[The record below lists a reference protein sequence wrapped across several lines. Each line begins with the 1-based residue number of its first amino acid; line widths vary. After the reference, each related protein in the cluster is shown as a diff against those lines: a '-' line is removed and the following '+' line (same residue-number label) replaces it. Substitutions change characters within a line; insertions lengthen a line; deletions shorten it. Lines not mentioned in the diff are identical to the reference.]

1 MAESRIVVPATR
13 GGDAM
18 QTTIESID
26 NLEEILSR
34 PDEGLIEFVRSLT
47 GDLVVLGVGGKM
59 GPTLA
64 RMASRA
70 TEAAG
75 VSRRVIGVSSFSQPG
90 LRDALDASGIET
102 HQADLLAPGAVEKL
116 PGAENV
122 IYMVGRKFGS
132 TGAEW
137 NTWATN
143 VLVAG
148 RVAEQYA
155 KSRIVAFSSGNV
167 YPFVPIDSGG
177 VTEAARP
184 DPVGEY
190 AMSCLG
196 RERVFDYFSNEHG
209 ARVAHYRLNYA
220 VELRYGIVV
229 DVATRILDGKP
240 VDVSNGYVNFIWQ
253 RYANSVALR
262 CLGLATS
269 PPAILNVTG
278 LETISIRELAMR
290 LGERLNRPVTFSG
303 QESTTALL
311 SNASRCHELF
321 GSPEVDADTIVTW
334 VSDWLLQGGVTLDK
348 PTHFETRDGKF

>member
-1 MAESRIVVPATR
+1 MPAAIETN
-13 GGDAM
+13 DA
-18 QTTIESID
+18 
-26 NLEEILSR
+26 LEEILSR
-34 PDEGLIEFVRSLT
+34 PDEGLIDFFRALT
-47 GDLVVLGVGGKM
+47 GDIVILGVGGKM

-64 RMASRA
+64 RMAVRA
-70 TEAAG
+70 SEEAG
-75 VSRRVIGVSSFSQPG
+75 VSRRITGVSTFSQPG
-90 LRDALDASGIET
+90 LRETLEASGVAT
-102 HQADLLAPGAVEKL
+102 HQADLLAPGAAEKL

-122 IYMVGRKFGS
+122 VYMVGRKFGS

-143 VLVAG
+143 VLAAS
-148 RVAEQYA
+148 RVAERYV

-167 YPFVPIDSGG
+167 YPFTAAGSGG

-196 RERVFDYFSNEHG
+196 RERMFDYFSNEKG
-209 ARVAHYRLNYA
+209 ARVVHYRLNYA

-229 DVATRILDGKP
+229 DVATRILSGEP
-240 VDVSNGYVNFIWQ
+240 VDVCTGYVNFVWQ

-262 CLGLATS
+262 CLELAAS
-269 PPAILNVTG
+269 PPAVLNVTG
-278 LETISIRELAMR
+278 LETVSIRELATQ

-303 QESTTALL
+303 EEAATALL

-321 GSPEVDADTIVTW
+321 GSPDADTDTIVQWVADW
-334 VSDWLLQGGVTLDK
+334 VSRGGANLGK